1 MVDGRQR
8 KGEVTRALILDA
20 ALGLA
25 GKAGIDALTI
35 GALAELTHMSKSGV
49 FAHFGSREDLQ
60 VAVVEE
66 YHRRFQHEVFA
77 AAMREPRGLPRLRA
91 LFTNWIRVA
100 THEISHGCIYMSG
113 AFEYDDRPGPVRD
126 ALVASITT
134 WRQAL
139 VRACRQAME
148 TGEVKAD
155 TDAEQLIFEL
165 FGLILALHHDARL
178 LRRSDAL
185 ARTEKA
191 AQRLLSAC
199 GAQAVPPLELKQE
212 LLGG

>member
-1 MVDGRQR
+1 MADGRQR
-8 KGEVTRALILDA
+8 KGELTRALILDA

-35 GALAELTHMSKSGV
+35 GVLAELTQMSKSGV

-66 YHRRFQHEVFA
+66 YHHRFQREVFD

-91 LFTNWIRVA
+91 LFTNWVRVA

-134 WRQAL
+134 WREAL

-148 TGEVKAD
+148 AGDVRAD
-155 TDAEQLIFEL
+155 TDAEQLVFEL

-178 LRRSDAL
+178 LRRPDAL
-185 ARTEKA
+185 VRTQSA
-191 AQRLLSAC
+191 AQRLLSTY
-199 GAQAVPPLELKQE
+199 GTVAVPPLELTLEQP
-212 LLGG
+212 GD

>member
-1 MVDGRQR
+1 MSDGRQR
-8 KGEVTRALILDA
+8 KGELTRALILDA

-35 GALAELTHMSKSGV
+35 GGLAELAHMSKSGV

-66 YHRRFQHEVFA
+66 YHRRFQHDVFD
-77 AAMREPRGLPRLRA
+77 AAMREPRGLPRLRS
-91 LFTNWIRVA
+91 LFANWIRLA

-139 VRACRQAME
+139 VRACQQAIEM
-148 TGEVKAD
+148 GDVKAD
-155 TDAEQLIFEL
+155 TDAEQLVFEL

-178 LRRSDAL
+178 LRRPDAI
-185 ARTEKA
+185 ARTESA
-191 AQRLLSAC
+191 AHRLLSAC
-199 GAQAVPPLELKQE
+199 STQALAFPSLELSRE
-212 LLGG
+212 